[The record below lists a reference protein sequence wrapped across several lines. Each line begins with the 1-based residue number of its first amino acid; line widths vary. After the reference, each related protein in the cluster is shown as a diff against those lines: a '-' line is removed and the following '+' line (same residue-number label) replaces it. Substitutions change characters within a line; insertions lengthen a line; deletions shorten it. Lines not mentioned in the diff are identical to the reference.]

1 MAAKLNTT
9 ELGEFEA
16 LDSLESQAAYMMI
29 KWSKKEN
36 VFNSTA
42 TTAVER
48 ITVDPDYNNNLL
60 NFTANLSLIPQA
72 IDQLLYDS
80 VITYLP

>member
-1 MAAKLNTT
+1 MAAVLTSSELT
-9 ELGEFEA
+9 EFQA
-16 LDSLESQAAYMMI
+16 LDSLEAQAAYMMI

-48 ITVDPDYNNNLL
+48 ITVDPDFNTNLL
-60 NFTANLSLIPQA
+60 NLTANLSLTPQA

-80 VITYLP
+80 VIPYLP